1 MRLQTAFAALILAA
15 TAAGPAAASDPAA
28 SVRRIIEKVN
38 DSWIEAMKHA
48 DAGPIGASFDPE
60 GVNVAKDGSCQKG
73 PQEIARSF
81 QEYLDRTGP
90 AVSGSVRIGGV
101 HIDGNLAY
109 EWGHSDFRFAPKP
122 GGPTARTGR
131 YLTAWR
137 RQADESW
144 KILRNIG
151 LPE

>member
-1 MRLQTAFAALILAA
+1 MRLQTTLAPLILAVSMA
-15 TAAGPAAASDPAA
+15 RPASAADPAA
-28 SVRRIIEKVN
+28 GVRRAIQKVN
-38 DSWIEAMKHA
+38 DSWIEAMKRA

-60 GVNVAKDGSCQKG
+60 GVNVARDGSCQKG
-73 PQEIARSF
+73 SQEIARSF
-81 QEYLDRTGP
+81 QEYLDRSGP
-90 AVSGSVRIGGV
+90 AVSGSVRIGAV

-137 RQADESW
+137 RQADGSW